1 MRDLSYLVL
10 LLGSSLAAWHG
21 SRVNGCHKHS
31 LSTKNERNLFGQK
44 RSERKLFGQ
53 NWSLS
58 SCFFS
63 DSFFAVTL
71 LLSNRWC
78 HIKAEAWRRLEVV
91 ATHSQCLFVYDEF
104 WFGDQRYSFPYK
116 MTNSVSIGNGKSVSE
131 DIIQQSEKRETQN
144 DDVFDESYG
153 DKRITNAIKHLFV
166 KLIVLFTVWNVS
178 DVCHHVFQLSNVYFK
193 KFLCSFSSWIS
204 NANSHLALFSFPVIS
219 VKNHKQSLTMATR
232 IVSAYSSSAKLSFS
246 FVKSTR

>member
-1 MRDLSYLVL
+1 MVSYKSRSLTTTWGSCDTFTMFVCLRWVL
-10 LLGSSLAAWHG
+10 
-21 SRVNGCHKHS
+21 
-31 LSTKNERNLFGQK
+31 
-44 RSERKLFGQ
+44 
-53 NWSLS
+53 
-58 SCFFS
+58 
-63 DSFFAVTL
+63 
-71 LLSNRWC
+71 
-78 HIKAEAWRRLEVV
+78 IWRPKIL
-91 ATHSQCLFVYDEF
+91 
-104 WFGDQRYSFPYK
+104 FPYK

-131 DIIQQSEKRETQN
+131 DIFQQSEKRETQN

-166 KLIVLFTVWNVS
+166 KRIVLFTVWNVS
-178 DVCHHVFQLSNVYFK
+178 DVCHHVFQLSNVYLK

-232 IVSAYSSSAKLSFS
+232 IVSANSSSAKLSFS